1 MNEARLGRAGRGRI
15 VAATLA
21 LLLAVALAGC
31 SGGGTSDG
39 GAAAATGA
47 TGETRPV
54 AVAGT
59 GGEGA
64 GVFARI
70 PTLVDEVAPSV
81 VAVLV
86 RLQGGFGEGSGVIWS
101 RDGLVVTNNHVVEGA
116 QEIDVAFASGE
127 RVAAK
132 VVATDPLSDL
142 AVLKVDRDGLPP
154 AKFSSGLPDV
164 GDLAVAIGNPL
175 GFENSVTAGIIS
187 GLHRSIPSGG
197 QTPALVDLLQTDAA
211 ISPGNSG
218 GALVNSRGE
227 VVGINVA
234 FIPPAERAVS
244 IGFAIPSPTVIDTV
258 KQLLETGEVKR
269 AFLGIQPGPLTP
281 QIVERFGLQV
291 DQGVVVL
298 AVVPG
303 SSADEAGIEPG
314 DVLVEAGGQ
323 PLATVEDLYEV
334 LRREEPGEKLE
345 LTLVRGSE
353 RMTLDVTLEDRP
365 AE

>member
-1 MNEARLGRAGRGRI
+1 MNEGRSRRGDRGRI
-15 VAATLA
+15 GAAALV

-31 SGGGTSDG
+31 SNGGGNDG
-39 GAAAATGA
+39 AGAAAPATTAPVQPVAATQTTGA
-47 TGETRPV
+47 T
-54 AVAGT
+54 
-59 GGEGA
+59 A
-64 GVFARI
+64 GVFATI
-70 PTLVDEVAPSV
+70 PAIVKEVSPSI

-86 RLQGGFGEGSGVIWS
+86 QLQGGFGEGSGVIWS
-101 RDGLVVTNNHVVEGA
+101 ADGLIVTNNHVVAEA
-116 QEIDVAFASGE
+116 QKIDVAFASGE
-127 RVAAK
+127 RVPAT

-142 AVLKVDRDGLPP
+142 AVLRVDRHGLPP
-154 AKFSSGLPDV
+154 ATFADHLPEV
-164 GDLAVAIGNPL
+164 GALAIAIGNPL

-187 GLHRSIPSGG
+187 GVHRAIPSGG

-218 GALVNSRGE
+218 GALVNAQGA

-258 KQLLETGEVKR
+258 NQLLETGEVKR

-281 QIVERFGLQV
+281 QVVERFGLEV
-291 DQGVVVL
+291 DQGVLVL

-303 SSADEAGIEPG
+303 SSAADAGIEPG
-314 DVLVEAGGQ
+314 DVLVEAGGK

-334 LRREEPGEKLE
+334 LRRHEPGEKLE

-353 RMTLDVTLEDRP
+353 RKTLDVTLESRP
-365 AE
+365 SQ